1 LRIGLLLPQ
10 GYFDEFAGFEPT
22 AIWKRTLKIA
32 RLGERLGF
40 GSLWAGEHTL
50 SKWDPEGPLLDCWTV
65 HSAVAAAV
73 PRVELG
79 FCVINSTFHN
89 PAHTAKDAATLDA
102 ISGGRL
108 ILGLGAGFKE
118 NEAKAYG
125 IPYPDLK
132 TRLAMLGE
140 HLEIISRMT
149 RRDEPPFTFI
159 GQHARVEDVINN
171 PRTSG
176 RDHIPL
182 LIGGHGRNVTYRLA
196 AKYCDEI
203 QIDVDPPDWKEHVAV
218 VAERCEEIGRDPST
232 LMVSAGTNPAWPYP
246 GLKVTGRQR
255 FMTQDDV
262 PSIMPATLGNLK
274 TRAEEIAT
282 WQELGIG
289 RLVMGAPG
297 AADTDEAIYEL
308 VEDLRTAGIELT
320 PAEAVS

>member
-1 LRIGLLLPQ
+1 MRIGLLLPQ

-22 AIWKRTLKIA
+22 AIWKRTLEIA

-40 GSLWAGEHTL
+40 GSLWAGEHTV

-79 FCVINSTFHN
+79 FCVLNSTFHN
-89 PAHTAKDAATLDA
+89 PAHTAKDASTLDA

-125 IPYPDLK
+125 IPYPDIK

-159 GQHARVEDVINN
+159 GEHARVEDVINN
-171 PRTSG
+171 PRTGG

-182 LIGGHGRNVTYRLA
+182 LIGGHGKNVTYRLA

-203 QIDVDPPDWKEHVAV
+203 QIDVDPPDWKEHIAV
-218 VAERCEEIGRDPST
+218 LHERCDEIGRDPST
-232 LMVSAGTNPAWPYP
+232 LMASAGTNPAFPYP

-282 WQELGIG
+282 WKELGAG
-289 RLVMGAPG
+289 RLVLGAPG
-297 AADTDEAIYEL
+297 AADTDESIYEL
-308 VEDLRTAGIELT
+308 VEDLRLAGIELT

>member
-22 AIWKRTLKIA
+22 AIWKRTLEIA

-159 GQHARVEDVINN
+159 GEHARVEDVINN